1 MCGDMLSF
9 FWATSCRHAY
19 KFNLVATSTSWPSGY
34 TQLLAVV
41 SSFFFH
47 KKQNCSFSP
56 TWSFPRPI
64 FCTAQVFL
72 DLVTAKG
79 SFPRPF
85 LYSSG
90 LVRPGCSYDLF
101 QDLMV
106 SFPSTWPCRCLFQDI
121 WDEVLYEPPYCFSS
135 LALIERASSLLRLS
149 FSKASLIL
157 PIKAL

>member
-1 MCGDMLSF
+1 M
-9 FWATSCRHAY
+9 A
-19 KFNLVATSTSWPSGY
+19 TSWPSGY

-41 SSFFFH
+41 SSFFAT

-72 DLVTAKG
+72 DLVAAKKYLFCTAQAFLDLVTAKE

-90 LVRPGCSYDLF
+90 LVRPGCSYGLF

-106 SFPSTWPCRCLFQDI
+106 PFPSTWPCRCLFQDI

>member
-1 MCGDMLSF
+1 MFLSH
-9 FWATSCRHAY
+9 WLQTCIQ
-19 KFNLVATSTSWPSGY
+19 VQPSGY
-34 TQLLAVV
+34 QYQLAWWLHTAAC
-41 SSFFFH
+41 SGQQFFFTKGKTAVSH
-47 KKQNCSFSP
+47 LHGLFQDQFSVQLR
-56 TWSFPRPI
+56 S
-64 FCTAQVFL
+64 FL

-90 LVRPGCSYDLF
+90 LVRPGCSYDLL

-121 WDEVLYEPPYCFSS
+121 WDEVLYKPPYCFSS